1 MPKLDQKGTPGFSGF
16 FGKVFQQF
24 AENEFTP
31 ALPDRLDETGEF
43 DRDIHRKMSGAGFM
57 GVKIPVKY
65 GGQGGDTLAHVL
77 LVEEF
82 ARISPVL
89 SIYANTSN
97 SLGSG
102 PLPASAGE
110 EQLMTYLP
118 PVARGEKILAFCL
131 TEPDAGSDAGGVA
144 AGAVPMDDGWV
155 LNGRKRFVSGA
166 PMADCALVFARTD
179 PNARGNR
186 GISLFIV
193 DMKLPG
199 VSCGSHEDKMGIR
212 GYPTGDII
220 LEDVHVK
227 KDALLGR
234 LHYGFAT
241 AMKTLDGGRLG
252 MAAQALGI
260 AQGCLDEAV
269 AYAKTRKQFGRAISN
284 FQGVSFMIADMATE
298 LEAAR
303 ELVYNTA
310 VMKDAGAKDAGMR
323 CSMSKYY
330 AAEAY
335 TAAVCQVVEKG
346 MPDTLLVSATTIGR
360 DLAPRCAA
368 RLQTGLNADCTLL
381 HVGRQEYLDYLARE
395 SSQDL
400 SEIEGKVTDNQ
411 LKMTMP
417 AFGGHLMATITC
429 PNYRPQMATVRPGV
443 MKAGEYSEAAAARC
457 VVERPKIA
465 ITGRDRLTE
474 VLETVKEVKNTV
486 DLTGAKVIVAVGMG
500 IKKDPQKGIELA
512 EQLAGAFDG
521 VVGATRDVVTAG
533 WIGEGRM
540 IGQTG
545 KIVRPKLYIGLGIS
559 GAIQH
564 QGGMKDSEF
573 IVSVNTDKRAPLFE
587 IADCGLVGDLF
598 DVVPA
603 MLKAAKEA

>member
-1 MPKLDQKGTPGFSGF
+1 MVLSENHQLMR
-16 FGKVFQQF
+16 KVFRQF

-102 PLPASAGE
+102 PLP
-110 EQLMTYLP
+110 
-118 PVARGEKILAFCL
+118 
-131 TEPDAGSDAGGVA
+131 
-144 AGAVPMDDGWV
+144 
-155 LNGRKRFVSGA
+155 
-166 PMADCALVFARTD
+166 
-179 PNARGNR
+179 
-186 GISLFIV
+186 
-193 DMKLPG
+193 
-199 VSCGSHEDKMGIR
+199 
-212 GYPTGDII
+212 
-220 LEDVHVK
+220 
-227 KDALLGR
+227 
-234 LHYGFAT
+234 AT

-323 CSMSKYY
+323 CSMSKYF

-400 SEIEGKVTDNQ
+400 SEIEGRVTDNQ

-417 AFGGHLMATITC
+417 AFGGRLMAAITC
-429 PNYRPQMATVRPGV
+429 PNCRPQMATVRPGV
-443 MKAGEYSEAAAARC
+443 MKAGEYSEEAAARC

-533 WIGEGRM
+533 WIGEDRM